1 MSGVLLRT
9 GGRTATAAV
18 PVLDVSAFRAAVCG
32 AVAEGARLALLCA
45 TDREGGGAQV
55 LALLA
60 RDARGTLEAV
70 AMDLPANGLRYSSLT
85 PDVPAAHLFER
96 ELLERHGIVPEGH
109 PWPVPVRGEAGP
121 SGQGTLAPERGP
133 FYAVEGE
140 EVHEVAVGPV
150 HAGIIEPGHFRFECH
165 GEDVLH
171 LEIRLGYQHRGAVR
185 LLESA
190 ATASPRWSV
199 LCESLAGDSVVAHTL
214 AATEALEALCG
225 VFAPP
230 RAAVLRSVA
239 LEIERLSNHVGD
251 LGALAGDVAYL
262 PGAAWLGALRGEF
275 LNQLMS
281 WTGNRYGRGLVIPGG
296 VRFDLDEAAR
306 SALEKR
312 VRTAGEQ
319 AKRLA
324 TLLFGTASAVGRF
337 ESTGAVSSEE
347 AKRLGLVGV
356 AARASGLPLDVRADH
371 PAGAYRFA
379 HVSPAIGDG
388 GDVYARAFVRRL
400 EIDASVAFILD
411 QLSALPSGLVRAEV
425 PPPPPSSLAVGLVE
439 GWRGEVLHC
448 LSTDERGKICRH
460 AVKDP
465 SFHNW
470 SGLSEALR
478 GGAISDFPLINKS
491 FNLSYAGHDL

>member
-1 MSGVLLRT
+1 MSGALLRA
-9 GGRTATAAV
+9 GGRATMSAV
-18 PVLDVSAFRAAVCG
+18 PVLDVPSFGAAVRA
-32 AVAEGARLALLCA
+32 AVAEGARLALLCGL
-45 TDREGGGAQV
+45 DREGGGARV

-60 RDARGTLEAV
+60 RDARGMLEAL
-70 AMDLPANGLRYSSLT
+70 AMDLPAEGLRYASLT

-121 SGQGTLAPERGP
+121 SGRPTLPPERGP

-190 ATASPRWSV
+190 AATSPRSTV
-199 LCESLAGDSVVAHTL
+199 LCESIAGDSAVAHAL
-214 AATEALEALCG
+214 AGTEALEALSG
-225 VFAPP
+225 VYAPP

-239 LEIERLSNHVGD
+239 LEIERLGNHVGD
-251 LGALAGDVAYL
+251 LGALSGDVAYL

-281 WTGNRYGRGLVIPGG
+281 WTGNRYGRGLVVPGG
-296 VRFDLDEAAR
+296 VRFDLDEPAR
-306 SALEKR
+306 AALEKR

-319 AKRLA
+319 AKRLT

-337 ESTGAVSSEE
+337 ESAGAVSSEE
-347 AKRLGLVGV
+347 ARRLGLVGV
-356 AARASGLPLDVRADH
+356 AARASGLPLDVRAEH
-371 PAGAYRFA
+371 PSGAYRFA

-411 QLSALPSGLVRAEV
+411 QLSALPSGPARTEV
-425 PPPPPSSLAVGLVE
+425 PPPPASSLAVGLVE
-439 GWRGEVLHC
+439 GWRGEVLH
-448 LSTDERGKICRH
+448 LVATDAGGKIVRH

-470 SGLSEALR
+470 SGLCEALR